1 MGRLSGKVAIITGA
15 AQGMGEEHARGFA
28 YEGAKVVLTD
38 LNAEA
43 GQLIAAERGPDAH
56 FIKHDVASGAQWS
69 EIVREAEERFG
80 DVTILVNNAGV
91 VGPASATHEF
101 TEDDYNFVCGVNQS
115 GVFLGM
121 KHCIPSMLRAGK
133 GSIINISSISGIII
147 AHGTPNLAYSASKFA
162 VRGLTKFA
170 ALEYAARNIRVN
182 SIHPGYI
189 LTPMQGALFD
199 ADAMAAVC
207 EAVPMKRMAK
217 PSEVTE
223 LAIFLASDASS
234 FISGSEHVIDGG
246 LIQQ

>member
-1 MGRLSGKVAIITGA
+1 MGRLSGRVAIITGA
-15 AQGMGEEHARGFA
+15 AQGMGEAHARGFA
-28 YEGAKVVLTD
+28 REGAKVVLTD

-43 GQLIAAERGPDAH
+43 GQRIAAEVGGEAR
-56 FIKHDVASGAQWS
+56 FIKHDVASESQWS
-69 EIVREAEERFG
+69 EVVREAEQHFG

-101 TEDDYNFVCGVNQS
+101 SERDFNFVCGVNQS

-133 GSIINISSISGIII
+133 GSIVNISSISGIII
-147 AHGTPNLAYSASKFA
+147 AFGTPNLAYAASKFA

-189 LTPMQGALFD
+189 LTPMAEATLD
-199 ADAMAAVC
+199 DTAMAAAC

-223 LAIFLASDASS
+223 LAVFLASDASS
-234 FISGSEHVIDGG
+234 FITGSEHVIDGG